1 MKLYKDNHGKLKGDC
16 AVAYEKRPSVDL
28 AVQLLDGADFREG
41 IPISV
46 VEAVFDKTTRHRLLK
61 RSAQATEVICFQTLR
76 KVRKL
81 QTQQKLSWNEV
92 GVGDKV
98 GLAVVVLRHMFSP
111 DDIKRGAS
119 ILDELRKDIFEECS
133 VHGVVKTIT
142 L

>member
-1 MKLYKDNHGKLKGDC
+1 M
-16 AVAYEKRPSVDL
+16 
-28 AVQLLDGADFREG
+28 
-41 IPISV
+41 
-46 VEAVFDKTTRHRLLK
+46 
-61 RSAQATEVICFQTLR
+61 
-76 KVRKL
+76 
-81 QTQQKLSWNEV
+81 

-142 L
+142 LYERHPDGVVCIRFKSPVSAESCIKAMDGRWYGGRRVKAGYWDGVTDFKVKDSEEEEKRRIEAFGEWLESEA